1 MTIEETAELIKVKLN
16 ENTKNSSDLLYD
28 VKISTDPYEPI
39 TDEDLPLVLIET
51 DKTEFE
57 NAEQGH
63 VVRQNHLLT
72 ATCLVLAQD
81 IEHQEYKKEVN
92 QLVKKTITKLMTIVD
107 NNIHKIIPQDLSH
120 SELTIG
126 SLKVSGIIIGI
137 KVSTYW
143 EDF

>member
-16 ENTKNSSDLLYD
+16 ENTKSSSDLLYD

-39 TDEDLPLVLIET
+39 TDEDLPLVLIEA

-72 ATCLVLAQD
+72 LTCIVIAQNV
-81 IEHQEYKKEVN
+81 EHSDYKKEVN
-92 QLVKKTITKLMTIVD
+92 RLTKNTITKLMTIVD

-126 SLKVSGIIIGI
+126 SLKVSGIIVGV
-137 KVSTYW
+137 KVTTYW